1 MIYLEGI
8 YILIYIRIISQE
20 VYSVIL
26 YFLLIALN
34 VKIYKTH
41 WILYMWSDFEFLPC
55 FSFPNKGKSL
65 LLCPFNKLILSCYVG
80 SCGLIFFFTW
90 GLLRVSSKRHIVW
103 SNWYHI
109 FMIAKSSR
117 QFLWIKLAAP
127 KKKNTCNWYQRVI
140 IF

>member
-8 YILIYIRIISQE
+8 YTYIYISKSRSIWHNTLFPTYCIECEKYIRQIESYICDQ
-20 VYSVIL
+20 IL
-26 YFLLIALN
+26 NFFHASHFL
-34 VKIYKTH
+34 
-41 WILYMWSDFEFLPC
+41 
-55 FSFPNKGKSL
+55 NKGKSL

-109 FMIAKSSR
+109 FMIAKSNR
-117 QFLWIKLAAP
+117 HFLWIELAAP